1 MSLECTSI
9 PCYGPAGNCYNHSIT
24 VFCKCLADSSQLI
37 ALAGGFNLSDVCWKF
52 NTVKKMES
60 RRLLDSV
67 EDKFLTQLVSQPARS
82 NALLFTNREGLV
94 GHVVFGGCFGHG
106 DAQYWAS
113 VV

>member
-1 MSLECTSI
+1 M
-9 PCYGPAGNCYNHSIT
+9 
-24 VFCKCLADSSQLI
+24 I

-82 NALLFTNREGLV
+82 NALLFTN
-94 GHVVFGGCFGHG
+94 
-106 DAQYWAS
+106 
-113 VV
+113 